1 MSAAAAA
8 AVPNEREIAEP
19 LDLMYEFNK
28 SLIEFVLTSSN

>member
-28 SLIEFVLTSSN
+28 TIDLSLF